1 MATWDEVREKLERL
15 LGAER
20 ITDDVL
26 RVKISLVDEA
36 SGQAGTSETRYS
48 QTEVYVTREVIPS
61 KQGALP
67 GIEFVAIDGPLGR
80 VGQTDLMAVI
90 GQAGQLVHGGV
101 TYAQGT
107 ESGTL
112 SFGMRLPTDL
122 IDLSADTLPS
132 LFLGYL
138 YQVGYATRDVISE
151 LNSPNGRF
159 ASRTAQIRQSAWSAI
174 RGLLLGDTSISIGRG
189 NDNALIFSM
198 PGLARKDRALQMFTG
213 LYVRD
218 NGDHSVILEFSLGNF
233 ADVDIERAAT
243 AAELT
248 RGGVVNVDGR
258 ASIRV
263 TLDLSGVTFGSY
275 ASSLVELA
283 RAAEAYLDGIG

>member
-1 MATWDEVREKLERL
+1 MATWGEVRGKLESL

-20 ITDDVL
+20 
-26 RVKISLVDEA
+26 
-36 SGQAGTSETRYS
+36 
-48 QTEVYVTREVIPS
+48 
-61 KQGALP
+61 
-67 GIEFVAIDGPLGR
+67 
-80 VGQTDLMAVI
+80 TDLMTVI
-90 GQAGQLVHGGV
+90 AQAGQLVHGGV

-112 SFGMRLPTDL
+112 SFGMRLPSDL
-122 IDLSADTLPS
+122 IDLSADALLS

-159 ASRTAQIRQSAWSAI
+159 AVRTAQIRQSAWGAI
-174 RGLLLGDTSISIGRG
+174 RGLLLGDGSISIDRG
-189 NDNALIFSM
+189 NDRALIFSM
-198 PGLARKDRALQMFTG
+198 PGLARKDRALQIFTG
-213 LYVRD
+213 LYVQD
-218 NGDHSVILEFSLGNF
+218 NGDHSVIQEFSLGNF
-233 ADVDIERAAT
+233 TDVDMMRAAT

-248 RGGVVNVDGR
+248 RGGVVNVEGR
-258 ASIRV
+258 AAIRV
-263 TLDLSGVTFGSY
+263 TLDLSGVTISSY